1 MKINQLND
9 KYGSGEIVFTDEEI
23 EIIKENKKIL
33 LPAESLK
40 HCTNTFV
47 SLAIECNKKF
57 DSKTSKLTSK
67 IGQNIETK

>member
-1 MKINQLND
+1 MKINQLKD

-40 HCTNTFV
+40 HCTNMFV

-57 DSKTSKLTSK
+57 TEETAQLCSEM
-67 IGQNIETK
+67 GQNIETK

>member
-23 EIIKENKKIL
+23 EIIKEKKKIS

-40 HCTNTFV
+40 HCTNLFV

-57 DSKTSKLTSK
+57 TQENTQLISHMGQDIKTK
-67 IGQNIETK
+67 

>member
-9 KYGSGEIVFTDEEI
+9 KYGSGEIVFTEEEI
-23 EIIKENKKIL
+23 EIIKKKKKIL

-40 HCTNTFV
+40 HCTNMFV

-57 DSKTSKLTSK
+57 NKETAELTS
-67 IGQNIETK
+67 IMGQNIETK